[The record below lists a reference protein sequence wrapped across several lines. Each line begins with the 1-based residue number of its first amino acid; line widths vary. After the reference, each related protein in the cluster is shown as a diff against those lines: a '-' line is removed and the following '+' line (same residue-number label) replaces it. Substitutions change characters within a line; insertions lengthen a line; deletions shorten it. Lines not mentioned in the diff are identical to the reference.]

1 MKSVSTLL
9 VALAGLAQLGASQ
22 SVVGKAEGFAKGVTG
37 GGKATPDHP
46 QTIQELTKL
55 LTDKQPRVI
64 VLSKEF
70 DYTTSEGTESGN
82 VCASW
87 GTGDKFQKIIQADC
101 GGKPASRETW
111 YKAART
117 PIDVASDKT
126 ILGVG
131 DKAGIKGKGLRMRGG
146 AKNIIIQNI
155 HVTDLNPK
163 YVWGGD
169 AISFDG
175 ADQVWV
181 DHVTTARPGRQHYVF
196 GFNPS
201 KRITLS
207 NNFIDGQSPYST
219 GGDGY
224 HYWTFEMVGKD
235 DQITMQNNYIKRTAG
250 RSPALSGKTLLHA
263 VNNVWEDN
271 NGHAIEGGEAT
282 ARGIFEGNVFINVK
296 NMVSDY
302 KGRLFTAPSSNTE
315 CQLALGRACQTNLLQ
330 NSQGG
335 FDYKDTSFFSEY
347 SSLNIAPA
355 VSASKAKTSVP
366 QNAGAGKIDTA
377 GSSAAAVD
385 NKSTAPASKAQEPKP
400 AATQASKPATE
411 QPKTAGTVA
420 LYAQCGGQGYTGATT
435 CAQGKC
441 VKSNDWYSQCL

>member
-9 VALAGLAQLGASQ
+9 VALAGLAQLGSSQ

-37 GGKATPDHP
+37 GGRATPDHP

-64 VLSKEF
+64 VLSKVF
-70 DYTTSEGTESGN
+70 DYTTSEGTESGT
-82 VCASW
+82 VCANW
-87 GTGDKFQKIIQADC
+87 GTGNKFQKIIQKDC
-101 GGKPASRETW
+101 GNKPSSSETW
-111 YKAART
+111 YKAPTR

-207 NNFIDGQSPYST
+207 NNFIDGESPYST

-271 NGHAIEGGEAT
+271 NGHAIEGGDST

-296 NMVSDY
+296 TMVSDY
-302 KGRLFTAPSSNTE
+302 HGRLFTAPNANSVAE
-315 CQLALGRACQTNLLQ
+315 CQRALGRACETNLLQ
-330 NSQGG
+330 NSKGG

-347 SSLNIAPA
+347 SSLNIASA
-355 VSASKAKTSVP
+355 VSASKAKSSVP
-366 QNAGAGKIDTA
+366 KNAGAGKIDTTG
-377 GSSAAAVD
+377 GSSAAVVD
-385 NKSTAPASKAQEPKP
+385 KSIKSTTQQPKATVTQTSKPVTEPK
-400 AATQASKPATE
+400 AAGS
-411 QPKTAGTVA
+411 VA
-420 LYAQCGGQGYTGATT
+420 LYGQCGGQGYTGATT
-435 CAQGKC
+435 CAKGKC
-441 VKSNDWYSQCL
+441 VKSNDWYSQCI

>member
-1 MKSVSTLL
+1 
-9 VALAGLAQLGASQ
+9 
-22 SVVGKAEGFAKGVTG
+22 
-37 GGKATPDHP
+37 
-46 QTIQELTKL
+46 
-55 LTDKQPRVI
+55 
-64 VLSKEF
+64 
-70 DYTTSEGTESGN
+70 
-82 VCASW
+82 
-87 GTGDKFQKIIQADC
+87 
-101 GGKPASRETW
+101 
-111 YKAART
+111 
-117 PIDVASDKT
+117 
-126 ILGVG
+126 
-131 DKAGIKGKGLRMRGG
+131 
-146 AKNIIIQNI
+146 
-155 HVTDLNPK
+155 
-163 YVWGGD
+163 
-169 AISFDG
+169 
-175 ADQVWV
+175 
-181 DHVTTARPGRQHYVF
+181 
-196 GFNPS
+196 
-201 KRITLS
+201 
-207 NNFIDGQSPYST
+207 
-219 GGDGY
+219 
-224 HYWTFEMVGKD
+224 MVGKD

-296 NMVSDY
+296 KMVSDY

-315 CQLALGRACQTNLLQ
+315 CQLALGRACETNLLQ

-385 NKSTAPASKAQEPKP
+385 NKSTAAASKAQEPKP

>member
-1 MKSVSTLL
+1 LASFFLIFICLLFILFLSFILYIRQLFLDRHSLVFLTCQQHLLSFQPTLIMKSVSTLL

-87 GTGDKFQKIIQADC
+87 GTGDKFQKIIQTDC

-181 DHVTTARPGRQHYVF
+181 DHVTVTHPPF
-196 GFNPS
+196 LTPN
-201 KRITLS
+201 
-207 NNFIDGQSPYST
+207 
-219 GGDGY
+219 
-224 HYWTFEMVGKD
+224 TF
-235 DQITMQNNYIKRTAG
+235 
-250 RSPALSGKTLLHA
+250 
-263 VNNVWEDN
+263 
-271 NGHAIEGGEAT
+271 
-282 ARGIFEGNVFINVK
+282 
-296 NMVSDY
+296 
-302 KGRLFTAPSSNTE
+302 
-315 CQLALGRACQTNLLQ
+315 
-330 NSQGG
+330 
-335 FDYKDTSFFSEY
+335 
-347 SSLNIAPA
+347 
-355 VSASKAKTSVP
+355 
-366 QNAGAGKIDTA
+366 
-377 GSSAAAVD
+377 
-385 NKSTAPASKAQEPKP
+385 
-400 AATQASKPATE
+400 
-411 QPKTAGTVA
+411 
-420 LYAQCGGQGYTGATT
+420 
-435 CAQGKC
+435 
-441 VKSNDWYSQCL
+441 